1 MKRSALIIIMT
12 GLAVLIW
19 GDYLNIVKPEK
30 DTEIY
35 HTVGDIALSRTEAP
49 AGNSL
54 KSVLMDN
61 DDFYLIEH
69 IPAVHS
75 IPSDAVVYSDFEND
89 FMIIRDTGGIDFNYR
104 QSEITRLF
112 MDEPAVKGT
121 APAGTMGAKTDY
133 QLLDSIASF
142 VSEDSLYST
151 VAVLSGEYPYP
162 SGYYNVSRFV
172 DQPGCDTAT
181 NYLAAKFTHYGYD
194 SVYTF
199 PFTGTFSSWLGGGT
213 FNTQNVVAFKE
224 GYGTSDE
231 CIVIGAHFDAI
242 SYPADDHTT
251 IAPGADDNASGTA
264 GVLEI
269 ARTLYSIDTERD
281 IYFVCFSGEEE
292 GLYGSYYFVYDY
304 IVPES
309 ISVYSMI
316 NLDMIGYTSS
326 GYGVNLHGKTL
337 SSPLINLH
345 KDISDNITGLTSYI
359 AGSSSGSDHYYFE
372 QAGIRSVFAIEN
384 EFSPVYHSYQDSIAY
399 MNPAFMTDVVKAST
413 GTAYSVAFM
422 PVSPFTV
429 NASDNGDSSVAVTWT
444 LSSSNDISG
453 YRVYYN
459 DSYIDAPDTNQYT
472 LESLTPGT
480 LYNIHVT
487 ALDTQGFEG
496 FAEAYDTVT
505 PSDIPHSVSIRE
517 FSADSQSI
525 SIVYSSSLSGDIDHY
540 NIYRKEGA
548 SAFELLD
555 SVSDTF
561 YTDNTPAEQYVYNYY
576 VTAVDTDSY
585 ESNPSDTAR
594 ARIVSLNEYMIVI
607 DETKNNST
615 LLTDSH
621 VDAFYD
627 SVFEGYTHY
636 LWDADS
642 ASGVNISHFGN
653 YAILVYIDDDLTE
666 SKLYMPHIEDYIENG
681 GKAILMGWDI
691 GSVILDNPSV
701 FPASSGS
708 SSIASDFF
716 NIDTYNRNQGF
727 DMDYLNYSFN
737 AENDSFYFSPDKLP
751 RGSGGNLSYS
761 GVFGLIDSNVSDMAS
776 YHSVSDD
783 SAFAGKPVIYR
794 NNDNNMIV
802 ANIPLFPLIESDGK
816 SLMDNLLSQ
825 LGCYSGLTG
834 RDTGVSRSVE
844 LLSRV
849 SSGIIEMNIEGFG
862 GSSIDIALYSADG
875 RLASR
880 ILSSVPGKNSI
891 SVSRRVNVPSGIY
904 FIKINS
910 GDYSSTEKIYMIQ

>member
-1 MKRSALIIIMT
+1 MKRLAFATLMTALT
-12 GLAVLIW
+12 VLIW
-19 GDYLNIVKPEK
+19 GDYLNIVKPDN

-35 HTVGDIALSRTEAP
+35 HSMGDIALTKTDAP

-61 DDFYLIEH
+61 DEFYLIEH
-69 IPAVHS
+69 IPGSHS

-89 FMIIRDTGGIDFNYR
+89 FMIVRDTGNIDFNYR

-112 MDEPAVKGT
+112 MDKPAVKAI
-121 APAGTMGAKTDY
+121 APVPYRDAKTDY

-224 GYGTSDE
+224 GYGSSDE
-231 CIVIGAHFDAI
+231 CIVIGGHFDAI

-269 ARTLYSIDTERD
+269 ARILHDINTERD

-326 GYGVNLHGKTL
+326 GYGVNLHGRTL
-337 SSPLINLH
+337 SNPLINLH
-345 KDISDNITGLTSYI
+345 KDISDNITGLTSYL

-372 QAGIRSVFAIEN
+372 QAGIRSVFAIEH

-422 PVSPFTV
+422 PASPFTV
-429 NASDNGDSSVAVTWT
+429 NASDNGDSSAAVTW
-444 LSSSNDISG
+444 SSSASEDISG

-459 DSYIDAPDTNQYT
+459 GSSIDVPDTNQYT
-472 LESLTPGT
+472 LNSLMPGT

-496 FAEAYDTVT
+496 FVEAYDTVT
-505 PSDIPHSVSIRE
+505 PSDIPHPVSIRE

-525 SIVYSSSLSGDIDHY
+525 SIIYSSSLSGDIDHY
-540 NIYRKEGA
+540 NIYRKQGD
-548 SAFELLD
+548 SAFEFLD
-555 SVSDTF
+555 SASDTF

-576 VTAVDTDSY
+576 ITAVDTDSY
-585 ESNPSDTAR
+585 ESNPSDTVR
-594 ARIVSLNEYMIVI
+594 ARTVSLAEYMIVI
-607 DETKNNST
+607 DETRNNST

-627 SVFEGYTHY
+627 SVFGNFTHY

-642 ASGVNISHFGN
+642 AAQVNISHFGN
-653 YAILVYIDDDLTE
+653 YGILVYIDDDLNQ
-666 SKLYMPHIEDYIENG
+666 SKLCMPHIEDYVKNG
-681 GKAILMGWDI
+681 GKAILMGWDM

-701 FPASSGS
+701 FPASADS
-708 SSIASDFF
+708 SSIAYDFF
-716 NIDTYNRNQGF
+716 NIDTYNRNQGL
-727 DMDYLNYSFN
+727 DMDYLNYSFGSV
-737 AENDSFYFSPDKLP
+737 NDSFYFSADKLP

-761 GVFGLIDSNVSDMAS
+761 GVFALIDSNVSQMAY
-776 YHSVSDD
+776 YHSASGD
-783 SAFAGKPVIYR
+783 SAFDGKPVIYR
-794 NNDNNMIV
+794 NNDNSIIV
-802 ANIPLFPLIESDGK
+802 ANIPLFPLVEADAVT
-816 SLMDNLLSQ
+816 LMDNLLSQ
-825 LGCYSGLTG
+825 LGCYSGLSS
-834 RDTGVSRSVE
+834 RDKVIERSVK
-844 LLSRV
+844 LLSRI
-849 SSGIIEMNIEGFG
+849 SSGSIEMDIEGFT

-875 RLASR
+875 RLVSNLLTGVTGENS
-880 ILSSVPGKNSI
+880 LSVK
-891 SVSRRVNVPSGIY
+891 RRVSVPSGIY

-910 GDYSSTEKIYMIQ
+910 GNYSKTEKIYMIQ